1 MPAWRHKIAGILQ
14 RTHQLACW
22 VVSWMPSGALEV
34 KRALFSNV
42 KWRIAGLPAQTD
54 QLVAIKQ
61 LEAIKDAYQAAPGN
75 LRSRFQHLFLNVVN
89 KSASRVKPDGAPG
102 IHMLMLFPRY
112 RAQTQPFYT
121 PHEPVDAP
129 TLHVLLLPCMG
140 WKLHRPSGSCDES
153 QLSACKQPKKTQL
166 TFESVLQ
173 VWMSCNGGKRC
184 SGLVARATPAI
195 CGLFWRWAPRT
206 S

>member
-1 MPAWRHKIAGILQ
+1 MK
-14 RTHQLACW
+14 
-22 VVSWMPSGALEV
+22 S
-34 KRALFSNV
+34 ALFSNV

-75 LRSRFQHLFLNVVN
+75 LRSRFQHLFLNVVDN
-89 KSASRVKPDGAPG
+89 PASRVKPDGAPG
-102 IHMLMLFPRY
+102 IHMRMPFPIY
-112 RAQTQPFYT
+112 IPHQHIPYLAQTQSFHILY
-121 PHEPVDAP
+121 EPVNAP

-140 WKLHRPSGSCDES
+140 WELHRPSGSCDES
-153 QLSACKQPKKTQL
+153 QLSACKQPKETQL
-166 TFESVLQ
+166 TFKGVPQ